1 MREEELEDRV
11 PSLANR
17 GRFRGRDRDRSRP
30 GRVTPKE
37 PLGAPLLTG
46 VSEDR
51 GREPREQRERQRDSD
66 RDRQRD
72 SDTDRQRDS
81 ERDRQRER
89 DRDSDRQRERP
100 RGGRQSDSDDRDRG
114 RDRARDRDAET
125 LPDADGCVND
135 GFERQTRQECRTVT
149 YPECEVMDKVKYR
162 TEIVPQCK
170 TR

>member
-1 MREEELEDRV
+1 M

-17 GRFRGRDRDRSRP
+17 GRFRGSDRDRSRP
-30 GRVTPKE
+30 GRVRPKE
-37 PLGAPLLTG
+37 PLGAPLLSG
-46 VSEDR
+46 VSDDR
-51 GREPREQRERQRDSD
+51 DRQRDSD

-72 SDTDRQRDS
+72 SDRNRQRDS
-81 ERDRQRER
+81 DIDRQ
-89 DRDSDRQRERP
+89 RDSDRQRERP
-100 RGGRQSDSDDRDRG
+100 RGGRQSDPDDRDRG
-114 RDRARDRDAET
+114 RNRDRARDRDAET